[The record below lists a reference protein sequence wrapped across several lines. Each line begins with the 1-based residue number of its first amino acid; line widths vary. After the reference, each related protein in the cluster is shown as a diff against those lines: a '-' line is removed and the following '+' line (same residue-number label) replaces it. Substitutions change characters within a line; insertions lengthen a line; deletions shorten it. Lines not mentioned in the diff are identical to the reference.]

1 MPNRKEPRLEIE
13 EQQPTA
19 EPREQTTAPK
29 PKPKTNTES
38 DVPPPSSK
46 AANQFKASSAY
57 KPNPSEQPSQP
68 KNTSST
74 SARISDPG
82 GSSSG
87 SSSIKAWLGL
97 ILALLALGLLAW
109 QFMQSKQQLESM
121 QVLANRVAELE
132 IRLAETGDDLSS
144 TGNSFNEKLQW
155 ADSEIRKLWVVA
167 HQRNRPAIE
176 TLENKHKQLE
186 QGLTKADKQLAE
198 QSLAL
203 RKDLKKHTDELNFHI
218 KELNQR
224 LTEVTIRASSLDER
238 LRNQDLRTK
247 LTDLD
252 KRVTQ
257 LATKVSKTLPDDYE
271 AKVLEQQEIL
281 TSLEASRNQLVSRVT
296 RLMEEVRELQ
306 QNR

>member
-13 EQQPTA
+13 EQQPTV
-19 EPREQTTAPK
+19 EPKEQTTAPK
-29 PKPKTNTES
+29 PKTNTETAAI
-38 DVPPPSSK
+38 PASSK
-46 AANQFKASSAY
+46 ETSQPNAGTANQSQS
-57 KPNPSEQPSQP
+57 SEQPSQS
-68 KNTSST
+68 KNTGNKAAPITGS
-74 SARISDPG
+74 G
-82 GSSSG
+82 GSSL
-87 SSSIKAWLGL
+87 KAWLGL
-97 ILALLALGLLAW
+97 ILALIALGLLAW
-109 QFMQSKQQLESM
+109 QFMQSQQQLESM

-132 IRLAETGDDLSS
+132 IRLAETGDDLST

-176 TLENKHKQLE
+176 TLENKNQQLE
-186 QGLTKADKQLAE
+186 QGLSKLDKQQSK

-203 RKDLKKHTDELNFHI
+203 KNDLKKHTDELNFHI

-238 LRNQDLRTK
+238 LRNQDLPTK
-247 LTDLD
+247 LTNLD

-281 TSLEASRNQLVSRVT
+281 ASLEASRNQLVSRVT

-306 QNR
+306 QSR